1 MTENTFKAFASRL
14 CCRPDAVA
22 HIEGSSGYP
31 GVNGSVRFYQTPRG
45 VIVASE
51 VHSLP
56 DKGSPARSGV
66 FGFHIHSGKCC
77 TGNADDPFADAGMH
91 YNPDEL
97 AHPYHAGDLPPLFSS
112 CGYAFGIFLTNR
124 FSLDEVI
131 GRTVIIHAQ
140 PDDFTTQ
147 PSGNSGEK
155 LACGKIIS
163 VCGN

>member
-1 MTENTFKAFASRL
+1 MPENTLKFFVSRL
-14 CCRPDAVA
+14 CCRPDAAA
-22 HIEGSSGYP
+22 HMEGHSDVKGY
-31 GVNGSVRFYQTPRG
+31 VRFYQTPGG
-45 VIVASE
+45 VLVAAE
-51 VHSLP
+51 IHNLP
-56 DKGSPARSGV
+56 DKDRPARSGV
-66 FGFHIHSGKCC
+66 FGFHIHGGSRC

-91 YNPDEL
+91 YNPDNL
-97 AHPYHAGDLPPLFSS
+97 DHPYHAGDLPPLFSN
-112 CGYAFGIFLTNR
+112 CGSALSIVLTRR

-155 LACGKIIS
+155 LACGRITA